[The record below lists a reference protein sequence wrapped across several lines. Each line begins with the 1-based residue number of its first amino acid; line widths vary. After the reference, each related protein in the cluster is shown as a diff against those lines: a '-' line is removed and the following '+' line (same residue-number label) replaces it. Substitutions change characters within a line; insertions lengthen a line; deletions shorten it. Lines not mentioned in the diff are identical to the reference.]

1 VQQETGFGQNN
12 HRGAQNTDVSVYVL
26 LFSFFL
32 FFCDFF
38 QIFFFIFFSFA
49 EENTPSFRFFC
60 AMTRPLEF
68 LQVCPKIEINVWK
81 IRSPISKPNLEI
93 LKIVNSAKPERIGR
107 EI

>member
-1 VQQETGFGQNN
+1 
-12 HRGAQNTDVSVYVL
+12 
-26 LFSFFL
+26 
-32 FFCDFF
+32 
-38 QIFFFIFFSFA
+38 
-49 EENTPSFRFFC
+49 
-60 AMTRPLEF
+60 MTRPLEF